1 MEDVQQQGFITV
13 KVLSNIIAAGWTITT
28 LHRTAP
34 IVVKFSPG
42 PAATTAILKIFAT
55 KSDNELMRMYDRAV
69 TIDISGRKQGADT
82 L

>member
-1 MEDVQQQGFITV
+1 MEDVHQQGFITIE
-13 KVLSNIIAAGWTITT
+13 VLSNIIAAGWTIKT

-34 IVVKFSPG
+34 IIVKLSPG
-42 PAATTAILKIFAT
+42 AAATTAVLKIFAT
-55 KSDNELMRMYDRAV
+55 TSDDKLIRMYDRAV